1 MIAEECRASFASLI
15 GASAG
20 EIALEPAVSVAVATI
35 AASLGPGDEVV
46 VPENEFT
53 SVLYPLLVAERRGV
67 RVRPVPLA
75 ALPDAIRRG
84 TTLVAT
90 SLVQMQTGLAAPLAG
105 IVAAAR
111 AHGTR
116 ILIDATQAV
125 PMMPSLRRHI
135 GDIDY
140 LVCSG
145 YKHLL
150 CPRGAAFL
158 YVRGSSWDTFE
169 PIAAGWRAGD
179 LPYGRY
185 FGGPLQLAPDAAR
198 FNVSLAWFSWVGA
211 RESLR
216 LLAEWEAAGAF
227 EEVRALAAR
236 LARRTGR
243 HGCRHHPG
251 VHAGARR
258 CRAGSC
264 PPAARI
270 RAAMRGGS
278 LRLSP
283 HVYNSDGDIERAIE
297 VVRPLRREQQL
308 ALWRQHR
315 TDRQTPADPRR
326 ELLVGRRW
334 PPGATNTMPVSRPC
348 IRIGRA
354 PGSASAAASPVL
366 PMRTISSS
374 WVTPTHRLPRSRNA
388 RPPNIFVSVRPSRG
402 PRTTRIRSARR
413 SSYAIARATSWPRCR
428 RPGRSGSPRPGT

>member
-1 MIAEECRASFASLI
+1 VGQGILGAAGGRVVVVDVTAAFASARDRIYLDAATYGLPPTATVRAMRRALLAWQRGTGRWIEDWDVIAEECRASFASLI

-20 EIALEPAVSVAVATI
+20 EIALEPAVSVAVAAI
-35 AASLGPGDEVV
+35 AASLRSGDEVV
-46 VPENEFT
+46 VPEDEFT

-67 RVRPVPLA
+67 GVRQVPLP
-75 ALPDAIRRG
+75 ALPDAIRSG

-150 CPRGAAFL
+150 CPRGTAFL

-216 LLAEWEAAGAF
+216 LLTEWDAAGAF
-227 EEVRALAAR
+227 EGVRAQSAR
-236 LARRTGR
+236 LA
-243 HGCRHHPG
+243 
-251 VHAGARR
+251 AGLGDVDAGTTLVCVPVRDGAGLAR
-258 CRAGSC
+258 ALMSG
-264 PPAARI
+264 RI

-283 HVYNSDGDIERAIE
+283 HVYNTDGDIEQAIE
-297 VVRPLRREQQL
+297 VVRPYL
-308 ALWRQHR
+308 
-315 TDRQTPADPRR
+315 
-326 ELLVGRRW
+326 
-334 PPGATNTMPVSRPC
+334 
-348 IRIGRA
+348 
-354 PGSASAAASPVL
+354 
-366 PMRTISSS
+366 
-374 WVTPTHRLPRSRNA
+374 
-388 RPPNIFVSVRPSRG
+388 
-402 PRTTRIRSARR
+402 
-413 SSYAIARATSWPRCR
+413 
-428 RPGRSGSPRPGT
+428 GT